1 VSRLLLT
8 HIWPLYDETVLL
20 KECQDVFQKSEIAVE
35 GKEYTVLVP

>member
-8 HIWPLYDETVLL
+8 HTWPLYDETVLL